1 MPTLHVA
8 AATGDAVLVEGARIA
23 ALGPYG
29 ELAAARP
36 DARVRRWPGVLT
48 PGLVNAYGPELLE
61 EAYHPDPR
69 EAGALGTAPI
79 TGPAL
84 AALGLTDARRGGSA
98 RRGVR
103 WLLAHGAV
111 AVAGEPRTPAVR
123 DAVRRAGLGVVARAA
138 RPGGTPSPDP
148 FASGGPVVWAGAPR
162 VGGPARFAVF
172 DVRDAA
178 ELPGRGASSC
188 VATVLDGRLVHR
200 AV

>member
-1 MPTLHVA
+1 MPTLHV
-8 AATGDAVLVEGARIA
+8 AATGDAVLVEGASIA

-29 ELAAARP
+29 ELAAAHP

-69 EAGALGTAPI
+69 EADALGTDPI

-111 AVAGEPRTPAVR
+111 AVAG
-123 DAVRRAGLGVVARAA
+123 
-138 RPGGTPSPDP
+138 
-148 FASGGPVVWAGAPR
+148 
-162 VGGPARFAVF
+162 
-172 DVRDAA
+172 
-178 ELPGRGASSC
+178 
-188 VATVLDGRLVHR
+188 
-200 AV
+200 